1 SARNG
6 LGLDD
11 DGGEAR
17 DDDDGGGGNAYGA
30 RPLAVEELRP
40 ALDDACDA
48 GPRSRRLAIAGR
60 CRTRSCMISEAQAPS
75 RGSFQ
80 RLSEASSI
88 IHCTS
93 SSNVMPACAASSG
106 TSDVSVMPG
115 CVLTSR
121 QTSPPIPSTR
131 TS

>member
-1 SARNG
+1 MIA
-6 LGLDD
+6 LDD
-11 DGGEAR
+11 AVGEAR
-17 DDDDGGGGNAYGA
+17 DNDDGGCGNAYAA
-30 RPLAVEELRP
+30 RPLAVEERRP
-40 ALDDACDA
+40 ALDDACEG
-48 GPRSRRLAIAGR
+48 GPRSCRLAVAGR
-60 CRTRSCMISEAQAPS
+60 SRTRSCMIAKAQAPS

-115 CVLTSR
+115 CVLTS
-121 QTSPPIPSTR
+121 
-131 TS
+131 